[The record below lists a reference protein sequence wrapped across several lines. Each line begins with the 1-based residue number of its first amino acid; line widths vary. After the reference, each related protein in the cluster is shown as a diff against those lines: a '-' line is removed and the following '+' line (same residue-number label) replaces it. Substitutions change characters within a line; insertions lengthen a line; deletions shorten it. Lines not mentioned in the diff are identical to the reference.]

1 MGKGMTKTMR
11 ILRKNTK
18 KSRKYRKKQL
28 SFRRGGVKSSISE
41 KEKEKEP
48 VPDKVEPD
56 EKKESPPEEV
66 KDKLQLTQEEAEEM
80 IGFKKVID
88 VFLKKEKTTPTLKY
102 AMNQSNFEKYSSPDT
117 RREPRE
123 EYELTR
129 DLTHLIIKDDA
140 HNMFFDA
147 EVASFQV
154 LIDNMY
160 KFLTSF
166 QSVQHD
172 LKIDYYFK
180 SLVNDKPFVRVTHNV
195 NGYNTIHDVNNL
207 LAYIQNEYNKKKTIE
222 KTHSDKTFI
231 FHGNKV

>member
-1 MGKGMTKTMR
+1 
-11 ILRKNTK
+11 
-18 KSRKYRKKQL
+18 
-28 SFRRGGVKSSISE
+28 
-41 KEKEKEP
+41 
-48 VPDKVEPD
+48 
-56 EKKESPPEEV
+56 
-66 KDKLQLTQEEAEEM
+66 M
-80 IGFKKVID
+80 IGFKQVID

-102 AMNQSNFEKYSSPDT
+102 AMNQSNFDKYSNPGSMNE
-117 RREPRE
+117 REK
-123 EYELTR
+123 YELTR

-172 LKIDYYFK
+172 LKIDYYLK

-207 LAYIQNEYNKKKTIE
+207 LAYIQKEYNNKETIE